1 MFASKGMNH
10 TYVSKCRGKTFAF
23 KISKFLSPYLSQI
36 YRLYPMFCALTT
48 HFLSSIDQQTCDI
61 PISWFTSVLQ
71 FHCCGFI
78 AETMHMPKWV
88 WLKQEKPMD
97 HSEPTSVFMCIYKYH
112 RFQDVFHIHYLIMY
126 GIQTFSIHDSI
137 SLVLSFSGV

>member
-23 KISKFLSPYLSQI
+23 KINKFLSPSLCQI
-36 YRLYPMFCALTT
+36 YRLYPMFCASTT

-78 AETMHMPKWV
+78 EETYTCRNGYDSNRKSQWTIVNPQV
-88 WLKQEKPMD
+88 CVCVLKYI
-97 HSEPTSVFMCIYKYH
+97 S
-112 RFQDVFHIHYLIMY
+112 
-126 GIQTFSIHDSI
+126 SI
-137 SLVLSFSGV
+137 SGCISYSLYNYVWYTDIQYTS